1 MNPLLRLRVLL
12 VLALAALFVATAG
25 AQTTLDP
32 LTQPKFINPL
42 PNPLDNVLV
51 PDTTTYPGYQYYRVS
66 MTQFRQLLG
75 IVDPVSLAPL
85 STTVWGYN
93 GTYPGPTFEAT
104 TGQPA
109 KVRYTNN
116 LTDSLGLPLPHL
128 LPLDTTVHCGNDEFG
143 IPYYCRPFVRT
154 VAHLHGGHV
163 PDHSDGNP
171 EAWFSAGYAEKGVRW
186 SRKIYDYPNDQEAAT
201 LWYHDHALG
210 ITRLNVYAGLA
221 GFYLLRDSLER
232 TLQNQRF
239 LPKYPYEIPMVIQD
253 RSFYTDGSLAYPNDP
268 WLNRRGD
275 PVSLD
280 PLTGQP
286 VPSIQPEFF
295 GDFIL
300 VNGMTWP
307 RLDVEPRIYRF
318 RLLNGSG
325 SRFYDLRLN
334 MVSGVTKPA
343 MYQIGSDGGFL
354 DAPVAITHLILAPG
368 ERADLLLDFSQ
379 SQNVELNL
387 TNSAPTPYPTG
398 DVPDSATTG
407 KILKI
412 RVVKPLQPT
421 PLDTVIPTSLRSVPI
436 PALVPTPG
444 VADRQVLLAEQ
455 TDAIGRVQ
463 PLLGTS
469 QLGPLMW
476 DDPATETPK
485 LGTTERWLI
494 INDTNDTHP
503 VHLHLVQ
510 FQVINREEFDVATYI
525 PGDPATLQF
534 IPGTRQLPAVNERG
548 WKDTVR
554 APTGMVTRV
563 IAKFDLAGLYVWH
576 CHILEHEDHEMM
588 RPLQVV
594 P

>member
-1 MNPLLRLRVLL
+1 MHPFRTSRILLA
-12 VLALAALFVATAG
+12 LALAALFAAAAG
-25 AQTTLDP
+25 AQTILDP

-51 PDTTTYPGYQYYRVS
+51 PDTTTYPGFQFYRVS
-66 MTQFRQLLG
+66 MTQLRQSLG

-104 TGQPA
+104 TGQPV
-109 KVRYTNN
+109 KVRYANN
-116 LTDSLGLPLPHL
+116 LVDGSGNPLPHL
-128 LPLDTTVHCGNDEFG
+128 LPLDTTLHCGNDQLG
-143 IPYYCRPFVRT
+143 NPSYCRPFVRT

-163 PDHSDGNP
+163 PDSSDGNP
-171 EAWFSAGYAEKGVRW
+171 EAWFSAGFAEKGPLW

-221 GFYLLRDSLER
+221 GFYLLRDNLER
-232 TLQNQRF
+232 TLQDRRF
-239 LPKYPYEIPMVIQD
+239 LPRYPYEIPMVIQD

-268 WLNRRGD
+268 WLNAKGH

-307 RLDVEPRIYRF
+307 LLDVEPRKYRF
-318 RLLNGSG
+318 RILNGSG

-334 MVSGVTKPA
+334 VVSGLTRPA

-354 DAPVAITHLILAPG
+354 DAPVEITHLLLGPG

-379 SQNVELNL
+379 SQNVVLNI
-387 TNSAPTPYPTG
+387 TNNAPTPYPDG
-398 DVPDSATTG
+398 DVPNPATTG
-407 KILKI
+407 RILKI

-421 PLDTVIPTSLRSVPI
+421 PPDTTIPVSLRSTLI
-436 PALVPTPG
+436 PELVPTPG
-444 VADRQVLLAEQ
+444 VPDRELLLAEG

-463 PLLGTS
+463 PLLGTN

-476 DDPATETPK
+476 DDPITETPR
-485 LGTTERWLI
+485 LGTTERWTI
-494 INDTNDTHP
+494 INATPDTHP

-510 FQVINREEFDVATYI
+510 FQVINREAFDAATYV
-525 PGDPATLQF
+525 PGDPSTLHLS
-534 IPGTRQLPAVNERG
+534 GNRQAPAVNERG

-554 APTGMVTRV
+554 APKGMVTRI
-563 IAKFDLAGLYVWH
+563 IARFDLAGLYVWH